1 MTSSIV
7 ALKAIL
13 TSPTPTPHL
22 PNHTY
27 SHVHSWCLR
36 HLHRDTRLLFLI
48 KEIAF
53 LCWLFYLMSWLPL
66 CAQHQAA
73 AGRRRRPAPLIG
85 AWDARSAA
93 AGPGGR
99 SGRTLMSLPV
109 WASLSPPSLSL
120 AAHATLLL
128 LRLALIFLWLS
139 NHLHKTT
146 VWFVPG
152 AFLQME
158 NRFSVR
164 FLWLGGC
171 RCLGP
176 SIRTSSPPM
185 SA

>member
-120 AAHATLLL
+120 WLLMQRSYCSGSL
-128 LRLALIFLWLS
+128 LYSSDFQITCTKLQCDLFQARFCRWKIDFLLDFYDW
-139 NHLHKTT
+139 
-146 VWFVPG
+146 VD
-152 AFLQME
+152 AD
-158 NRFSVR
+158 
-164 FLWLGGC
+164 
-171 RCLGP
+171 
-176 SIRTSSPPM
+176 
-185 SA
+185 A